1 MVVLILVLLV
11 VFIME
16 KDVLKSVDYCLL
28 LTFICFLFSRGI
40 WKYSCGKRYIAKF
53 DNRSG
58 TCYKRFCKSSHKQ
71 CPSGAFIV
79 RIYGQL
85 PGIVERCE
93 YRRPWDFDCVNG
105 EFDIL

>member
-1 MVVLILVLLV
+1 M
-11 VFIME
+11 FAF
-16 KDVLKSVDYCLL
+16 DFY
-28 LTFICFLFSRGI
+28 LFFYFHGEFG
-40 WKYSCGKRYIAKF
+40 KYSCGKRYIAKF

-85 PGIVERCE
+85 PGIVEG
-93 YRRPWDFDCVNG
+93 VNIG
-105 EFDIL
+105 GLGL